1 MLNNLPEVGAEVVA
15 PRGVRTVMLTTPGPS
30 TSTMQAVPT
39 PLMQEKTT
47 IGGPTAFRTVPAM
60 LKPDG
65 TRNLWSVRTLIL
77 KPLNPSELRMFTA
90 INKVPL
96 GAAPMTKGLE
106 SRSLRK
112 VHQSEICKRFQS
124 IAHERARL

>member
-1 MLNNLPEVGAEVVA
+1 
-15 PRGVRTVMLTTPGPS
+15 
-30 TSTMQAVPT
+30 VPT

-96 GAAPMTKGLE
+96 GAAPMDEGFGEQESAKGP
-106 SRSLRK
+106 SVRDMQT
-112 VHQSEICKRFQS
+112 VPVNCP
-124 IAHERARL
+124 